1 MICDTLNC
9 AIANDLDRL
18 SRLFQLFLSEKCNL
32 LLWYL
37 VQSPNDLMKDNIA
50 DDLEQSLKV
59 TSGTMNDFIAF
70 FTTTEY
76 IMYAVNFNS
85 LKSYISNNFHC
96 FIRAGL
102 LYDAEHDPLAVA
114 KFFVQPE
121 TSLKCAK
128 YFSLQTQVVILANRI
143 LYKNISTVNIGY

>member
-1 MICDTLNC
+1 
-9 AIANDLDRL
+9 
-18 SRLFQLFLSEKCNL
+18 
-32 LLWYL
+32 
-37 VQSPNDLMKDNIA
+37 MKDNIA

-121 TSLKCAK
+121 TSLKCAQ